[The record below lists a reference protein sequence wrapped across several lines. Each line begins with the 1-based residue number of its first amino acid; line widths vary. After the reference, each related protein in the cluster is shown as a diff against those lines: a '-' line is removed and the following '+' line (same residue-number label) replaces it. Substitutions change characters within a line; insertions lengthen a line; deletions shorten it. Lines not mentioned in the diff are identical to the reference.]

1 MKELGYTI
9 KLIELKRHYLR
20 LPRCQL
26 CLKMGTQQQ
35 QLTESGPQE
44 ANESSEEDGR

>member
-26 CLKMGTQQQ
+26 CLKTGTQQQ
-35 QLTESGPQE
+35 PTESGPQE
-44 ANESSEEDGR
+44 ANEASEEDGR